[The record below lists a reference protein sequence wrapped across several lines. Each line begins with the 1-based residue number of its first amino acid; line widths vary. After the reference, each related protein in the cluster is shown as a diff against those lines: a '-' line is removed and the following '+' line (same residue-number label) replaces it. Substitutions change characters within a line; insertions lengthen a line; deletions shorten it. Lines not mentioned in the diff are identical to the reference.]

1 MTKAKPKLKKRPAR
15 RSPSYPLAQTNVSK
29 DTTPPD
35 LEFELQALRKQDKLS
50 PTDDTKHAILS
61 SCAAKPYTRQKDEVL
76 NDFLCCL
83 SLQPGSQW
91 ENLLKP
97 RVVLLPNGETVSV
110 PHLISSCSGFKTA
123 LKLSI
128 ANHALI
134 AWNSTTKK
142 KRIGPKCSFIWYQPV
157 TQSQRVRALFGLLNK
172 KYLWQMTLDDFEGER
187 MLGPF
192 LAGLY
197 QSRFK
202 KYGNVGYAQPKTN
215 RRLTLN
221 NRRKI
226 SLAMFDEN
234 NPEQHL
240 MKVLFGCG
248 AMFGFRGSA
257 EHTYLELGHIRKG
270 VFPAGHPWEGKTYYG
285 FGGFQSKTKKYHS
298 ATPLSLMMMST

>member
-1 MTKAKPKLKKRPAR
+1 MTKAKNKLKKRPAR
-15 RSPSYPLAQTNVSK
+15 RPPSFPSQSSDLDDSS
-29 DTTPPD
+29 PPD
-35 LEFELQALRKQDKLS
+35 LAIELQALRKQDKLS
-50 PTDDTKHAILS
+50 PNDDAKHAILS
-61 SCAAKPYTRQKDEVL
+61 NCAAKPYTKQKEEVL
-76 NDFLCCL
+76 NDFLSCL
-83 SLQPGSQW
+83 SLQPGSQY

-134 AWNSTTKK
+134 AWNSITKK

-157 TQSQRVRALFGLLNK
+157 TQSQRIRALFGLLNK
-172 KYLWQMTLDDFEGER
+172 KYLWQMTLDDFEGEK

-202 KYGNVGYAQPKTN
+202 KYGHVGYAQPKIN

-234 NPEQHL
+234 DPEQHL

-285 FGGFQSKTKKYHS
+285 FGGFQSKTKNYHS
-298 ATPLSLMMMST
+298 ATPLFQMMMST